1 MYTIYADDALLYSPG
16 DEELSVLSP
25 VLETQ
30 CNAAGTLTFVLLPE
44 HPMYSALHK
53 MRTRIDV
60 RQDDEIIWR
69 GRVLETETDFYR
81 QKTVTCEGELTYLV
95 DSVLHPYK
103 LADYDGT
110 AAGLFRL
117 YLTRHNEAVSEA
129 QQFQIG
135 NVDIETLSS
144 VENTGYANTWDE
156 ISDNLLDIHGGFLRI
171 RHEDGARYLD
181 WTKESGDTCAQVIRF
196 GENLL
201 DLSEYVSASEV
212 VTCLIPYA
220 GQSDS
225 KITIASVNDGKDYI
239 EDAAGIAL
247 YGRIWGVTEFDT
259 KDASTLLEM
268 AKKNLQKRLEET
280 ITITISAVDLHLL
293 DVNAESFHVG
303 NKVRVVSLPHGIDAE
318 YTCTAISLD
327 LVNPDQSEYTFGTP
341 ETGMAS
347 TTAATSKAVEVVDT
361 SVEYLRQIVS
371 DQNTHLLLTD
381 GLITAYTQK
390 KNENTDTL
398 NTVQTTLDGMNGTL
412 SAYVET
418 VDKHTQ
424 DITTVRADL
433 DGMNGTLT
441 AYAERLGDAESEI
454 TRVQVTLDGIN
465 GELTSKVSKGDLIS
479 TINQTAGEVK
489 ISASCINLEGYVTT
503 SEFET
508 VSGWADNF
516 EGDTINCVTLS
527 AFKVNSDD
535 GEFGAL
541 SIGDAHIS
549 DLTLTGT
556 ATIGSLT
563 VGGTSVAPRTLK
575 IGESSCTFF
584 APEDATFELSDMPGY
599 DDALAA
605 AKSEGASSVHVQALE
620 IAGQNYH
627 SSSKYIEVNLDTTLS
642 NGSTEEGL
650 LSVNASSAY
659 NAGVSDVAISEI
671 TCVDISV
678 GADTGRVRVVVKLS
692 NGKTRQQV
700 FTLS

>member
-25 VLETQ
+25 VLETS

-144 VENTGYANTWDE
+144 VENTGYGNTWDE
-156 ISDNLLDIHGGFLRI
+156 ISGNLLDIHGGFLRV
-171 RHEDGARYLD
+171 RHEGDVRYLD
-181 WTKESGDTCAQVIRF
+181 WAKESGTSCGQVIRF

-212 VTCLIPYA
+212 VTCLIPCA
-220 GQSDS
+220 GQSGS
-225 KITIASVNDGKDYI
+225 QITISSVNGGKDYI

-247 YGRIWGVTEFDT
+247 YGRIWGVTEFDA

-268 AKKNLQKRLEET
+268 AKENLQKRLKET

-293 DVNAESFHVG
+293 EVNAESFRVG
-303 NKVRVVSLPHGIDAE
+303 DKVRVVSPPHGIDAE

-371 DQNTHLLLTD
+371 DQNTHLLLFD
-381 GLITAYTQK
+381 GVIDAYTTK
-390 KNENTDTL
+390 VDDNTKAI
-398 NTVQTTLDGMNGTL
+398 NTVQLTLN
-412 SAYVET
+412 S
-418 VDKHTQ
+418 
-424 DITTVRADL
+424 
-433 DGMNGTLT
+433 
-441 AYAERLGDAESEI
+441 
-454 TRVQVTLDGIN
+454 VT
-465 GELTSKVSKGDLIS
+465 GELTSKVSKDDLVS
-479 TINQTAGEVK
+479 TINQTAGAVK
-489 ISASCINLEGYVTT
+489 ISANCIDLDGYVTAKEL
-503 SEFET
+503 SAMKADVSWLKGLT
-508 VSGWADNF
+508 VDVGILRT
-516 EGDTINCVTLS
+516 GTLS
-527 AFKVNSDD
+527 AGIAS
-535 GEFGAL
+535 L
-541 SIGDAHIS
+541 DAV
-549 DLTLTGT
+549 T
-556 ATIGSLT
+556 ANVLIL
-563 VGGTSVAPRTLK
+563 GGTSAAPHTLK

-659 NAGVSDVAISEI
+659 NAGASDVAISEI
-671 TCVDISV
+671 TCVDISA

>member
-69 GRVLETETDFYR
+69 GRVLETETDFYH

-95 DSVLHPYK
+95 DSALHPYK

-144 VENTGYANTWDE
+144 VENTGYGNTWDE
-156 ISDNLLDIHGGFLRI
+156 ISDNLIDIHGGFLRI

-181 WTKESGDTCAQVIRF
+181 WTKESGTSCGQVIRF

-225 KITIASVNDGKDYI
+225 KITIASVNGGKDYI

-259 KDASTLLEM
+259 KDATKLLEM
-268 AKKNLQKRLEET
+268 AKENLQKRLKET

-303 NKVRVVSLPHGIDAE
+303 DKVRVVSLPHGIDAE

-347 TTAATSKAVEVVDT
+347 TTAATSKAMEIVDT

-371 DQNTHLLLTD
+371 DQNTHLLLFD
-381 GLITAYTQK
+381 GIIDAYTTKTDQ
-390 KNENTDTL
+390 NTDDII
-398 NTVQTTLDGMNGTL
+398 TVQATL
-412 SAYVET
+412 SSVT
-418 VDKHTQ
+418 
-424 DITTVRADL
+424 
-433 DGMNGTLT
+433 GTLT
-441 AYAERLGDAESEI
+441 AYAERIGDTENEI
-454 TRVQVTLDGIN
+454 TRVQATLDAIDGTL
-465 GELTSKVSKGDLIS
+465 ETKVSKGDLIS
-479 TINQTAGEVK
+479 TINQSAGKVK
-489 ISASCINLEGYVTT
+489 ISANCIDLEGYVTAT
-503 SEFET
+503 E
-508 VSGWADNF
+508 
-516 EGDTINCVTLS
+516 LS
-527 AFKVNSDD
+527 AMKADVSWLNGVSLSVAELTARSGAHLGVADATSL
-535 GEFGAL
+535 GVSGAL
-541 SIGDAHIS
+541 SAN
-549 DLTLTGT
+549 
-556 ATIGSLT
+556 TILRT
-563 VGGTSVAPRTLK
+563 PSVLR
-575 IGESSCTFF
+575 F
-584 APEDATFELSDMPGY
+584 
-599 DDALAA
+599 
-605 AKSEGASSVHVQALE
+605 
-620 IAGQNYH
+620 
-627 SSSKYIEVNLDTTLS
+627 
-642 NGSTEEGL
+642 
-650 LSVNASSAY
+650 
-659 NAGVSDVAISEI
+659 
-671 TCVDISV
+671 
-678 GADTGRVRVVVKLS
+678 R
-692 NGKTRQQV
+692 
-700 FTLS
+700 

>member
-25 VLETQ
+25 MLETQ

-144 VENTGYANTWDE
+144 VENTGYGNTWDE
-156 ISDNLLDIHGGFLRI
+156 ISGNLIDIHGGFLRI

-181 WTKESGDTCAQVIRF
+181 WTKESGTSCGQVIRF

-220 GQSDS
+220 GQGDS
-225 KITIASVNDGKDYI
+225 QITIASVNGGKDYI

-247 YGRIWGVTEFDT
+247 YGRIWGVTEFDA

-268 AKKNLQKRLEET
+268 AKENLQKRLKET

-293 DVNAESFHVG
+293 DVNAESFRVG
-303 NKVRVVSLPHGIDAE
+303 DKVRVVSPPHGIDAE

-371 DQNTHLLLTD
+371 DQNTHLLLFD
-381 GLITAYTQK
+381 GVIDAYTTK
-390 KNENTDTL
+390 VDDNTKAI
-398 NTVQTTLDGMNGTL
+398 NTVQLTLN
-412 SAYVET
+412 S
-418 VDKHTQ
+418 
-424 DITTVRADL
+424 
-433 DGMNGTLT
+433 
-441 AYAERLGDAESEI
+441 
-454 TRVQVTLDGIN
+454 VT
-465 GELTSKVSKGDLIS
+465 GELTSKVSKDDLVS
-479 TINQTAGEVK
+479 TINQTAGAVK
-489 ISASCINLEGYVTT
+489 ISANCIDLDGYVTAKEL
-503 SEFET
+503 SAMKADVSWLKGLT
-508 VSGWADNF
+508 VDVGILRT
-516 EGDTINCVTLS
+516 GTLS
-527 AFKVNSDD
+527 AGIAS
-535 GEFGAL
+535 L
-541 SIGDAHIS
+541 DAV
-549 DLTLTGT
+549 T
-556 ATIGSLT
+556 ANVLIL
-563 VGGTSVAPRTLK
+563 GGTSAAPHTLK

-659 NAGVSDVAISEI
+659 NAGASDVAISEI
-671 TCVDISV
+671 TCVDISAE
-678 GADTGRVRVVVKLS
+678 ADTGRVRVVVKLS

>member
-1 MYTIYADDALLYSPG
+1 MYTIYADDTLLYSPG

-44 HPMYSALHK
+44 HPLYSALHK
-53 MRTRIDV
+53 MRTRIIV
-60 RQDDEIIWR
+60 KQDDEIIWR
-69 GRVLETETDFYR
+69 GRVLENETDFYR

-144 VENTGYANTWDE
+144 VENTGYGNTWDE
-156 ISDNLLDIHGGFLRI
+156 ISDNLIDIHGGFLRV
-171 RHEDGARYLD
+171 RYDGETRYLD
-181 WTKESGDTCAQVIRF
+181 WTKESGTSCGQVIRF

-220 GQSDS
+220 GQSGS
-225 KITIASVNDGKDYI
+225 QITIKSVNDGKDYI

-268 AKKNLQKRLEET
+268 AKENLHKRLKET

-293 DVNAESFHVG
+293 DVNAESFRVG
-303 NKVRVVSLPHGIDAE
+303 DKVRVVSPPHGIDAE

-371 DQNTHLLLTD
+371 DQNTHLLITD

-390 KNENTDTL
+390 TNENTNTL

-412 SAYVET
+412 TSYVSLT
-418 VDKHTQ
+418 DQHTQ
-424 DITTVRADL
+424 EITTVKQT
-433 DGMNGTLT
+433 M
-441 AYAERLGDAESEI
+441 DAMSGVIE
-454 TRVQVTLDGIN
+454 T
-465 GELTSKVSKGDLIS
+465 KVSKGDVVS
-479 TINQTAGEVK
+479 TINQSAGAVK
-489 ISASCINLEGYVTT
+489 ISASCIDLDGYVTAT
-503 SEFET
+503 EFESFKT
-508 VSGWADNF
+508 AADQFTAMHADIVSLDTTNLFAD
-516 EGDTINCVTLS
+516 T
-527 AFKVNSDD
+527 A
-535 GEFGAL
+535 
-541 SIGDAHIS
+541 
-549 DLTLTGT
+549 DLTNASVPGT
-556 ATIGSLT
+556 LT
-563 VGGTSVAPRTLK
+563 VGTLTASSLTLGESTVGWKSRQIVTGVRGVAVLATTETLQYLNASGNPASKTVVTSVKLNSDGVVTGTL
-575 IGESSCTFF
+575 
-584 APEDATFELSDMPGY
+584 
-599 DDALAA
+599 
-605 AKSEGASSVHVQALE
+605 
-620 IAGQNYH
+620 NY
-627 SSSKYIEVNLDTTLS
+627 L
-642 NGSTEEGL
+642 G
-650 LSVNASSAY
+650 
-659 NAGVSDVAISEI
+659 
-671 TCVDISV
+671 
-678 GADTGRVRVVVKLS
+678 
-692 NGKTRQQV
+692 
-700 FTLS
+700 

>member
-16 DEELSVLSP
+16 DEELSALSP

-144 VENTGYANTWDE
+144 VENTGYGNTWDE
-156 ISDNLLDIHGGFLRI
+156 ISGNLIDIHGGFLRI

-181 WTKESGDTCAQVIRF
+181 WTKESGTLCGQVIRF

-220 GQSDS
+220 GQSGS
-225 KITIASVNDGKDYI
+225 QITISSVNGGKDYI

-247 YGRIWGVTEFDT
+247 YGRIWGVTEFDA

-268 AKKNLQKRLEET
+268 AKENLQKRLKET

-293 DVNAESFHVG
+293 DVNAESFRVG
-303 NKVRVVSLPHGIDAE
+303 DKVRVVSPHHGIDAE

-327 LVNPDQSEYTFGTP
+327 LVSPDQSEYTFGTP

-371 DQNTHLLLTD
+371 DQNTHLLITD

-390 KNENTDTL
+390 TNENTDTL

-412 SAYVET
+412 TSYVET
-418 VDKHTQ
+418 VDQHTQ
-424 DITTVRADL
+424 EITTVKQTM
-433 DGMNGTLT
+433 DGMSGTL
-441 AYAERLGDAESEI
+441 E
-454 TRVQVTLDGIN
+454 
-465 GELTSKVSKGDLIS
+465 SKVSKGDVVS
-479 TINQTAGEVK
+479 VINQMAGAVK
-489 ISASCINLEGYVTT
+489 ISAQCIDLDGYVTAQ
-503 SEFET
+503 EFESFKT
-508 VSGWADNF
+508 AADQFTAMHADIVSLDTTNLFADTADLTDASVP
-516 EGDTINCVTLS
+516 GTLS
-527 AFKVNSDD
+527 V
-535 GEFGAL
+535 G
-541 SIGDAHIS
+541 
-549 DLTLTGT
+549 TLV
-556 ATIGSLT
+556 L
-563 VGGTSVAPRTLK
+563 
-575 IGESSCTFF
+575 GESSVSWQKQTVV
-584 APEDATFELSDMPGY
+584 TGIS
-599 DDALAA
+599 DALRVSKTSQTITYATPEGGENTINVLTNVQVFA
-605 AKSEGASSVHVQALE
+605 GGHYSTKEISYLGAGASE
-620 IAGQNYH
+620 
-627 SSSKYIEVNLDTTLS
+627 
-642 NGSTEEGL
+642 
-650 LSVNASSAY
+650 
-659 NAGVSDVAISEI
+659 
-671 TCVDISV
+671 
-678 GADTGRVRVVVKLS
+678 
-692 NGKTRQQV
+692 
-700 FTLS
+700 

>member
-25 VLETQ
+25 MLETQ

-156 ISDNLLDIHGGFLRI
+156 ISDNLIDIHGGFLRI

-181 WTKESGDTCAQVIRF
+181 WTKESGTSCGQVIRF

-201 DLSEYVSASEV
+201 DLSEYVSASET

-220 GQSDS
+220 GQSGS
-225 KITIASVNDGKDYI
+225 QITISSVNGGKDYI

-259 KDASTLLEM
+259 KDAAKLLEM
-268 AKKNLQKRLEET
+268 AKENLQKRLKET

-293 DVNAESFHVG
+293 DVNAESFRVG
-303 NKVRVVSLPHGIDAE
+303 DKVRVVSPPHGIDAE

-371 DQNTHLLLTD
+371 DQNTHLLLFD
-381 GLITAYTQK
+381 GVIDAYTTK
-390 KNENTDTL
+390 VDDNTKAI
-398 NTVQTTLDGMNGTL
+398 NTVQLTLN
-412 SAYVET
+412 S
-418 VDKHTQ
+418 
-424 DITTVRADL
+424 
-433 DGMNGTLT
+433 
-441 AYAERLGDAESEI
+441 
-454 TRVQVTLDGIN
+454 VT
-465 GELTSKVSKGDLIS
+465 GELTSKVSKDDLVS
-479 TINQTAGEVK
+479 TINQTAGAVK
-489 ISASCINLEGYVTT
+489 ISANCIDLDGYVTAKEL
-503 SEFET
+503 SAMKADVSWLKGLT
-508 VSGWADNF
+508 VDVGILRT
-516 EGDTINCVTLS
+516 GTLS
-527 AFKVNSDD
+527 AGIAS
-535 GEFGAL
+535 L
-541 SIGDAHIS
+541 DAV
-549 DLTLTGT
+549 T
-556 ATIGSLT
+556 ANVLIL
-563 VGGTSVAPRTLK
+563 GGTSAAPHTLK

-659 NAGVSDVAISEI
+659 NAGASDVAISEI
-671 TCVDISV
+671 TCVDISA

>member
-25 VLETQ
+25 MLETQ

-53 MRTRIDV
+53 MRTRIVV

-117 YLTRHNEAVSEA
+117 YMTRHNEAVSEA

-135 NVDIETLSS
+135 SIDIETLSS
-144 VENTGYANTWDE
+144 VENTGYGNTWDE
-156 ISDNLLDIHGGFLRI
+156 ISGNLIDVHGGFLRI
-171 RHEDGARYLD
+171 RYDGDVRYLD
-181 WTKESGDTCAQVIRF
+181 WTKESGTSCGQVIRF

-220 GQSDS
+220 GQSGS
-225 KITIASVNDGKDYI
+225 QITISSVNGGKDYI

-268 AKKNLQKRLEET
+268 AKENLQKRLKET

-293 DVNAESFHVG
+293 DVNAESFRVG
-303 NKVRVVSLPHGIDAE
+303 DKVRVVSPPHGIDAE

-327 LVNPDQSEYTFGTP
+327 LVSPDQSEYTFGTP

-371 DQNTHLLLTD
+371 DQNTHLLITD

-390 KNENTDTL
+390 TNENTDTL

-424 DITTVRADL
+424 DITTIRADL

-563 VGGTSVAPRTLK
+563 VAKAAASWQKQTVVTGIS
-575 IGESSCTFF
+575 
-584 APEDATFELSDMPGY
+584 
-599 DDALAA
+599 DALRVSKMSQTITYATPEGGENTINVLTNVQVFA
-605 AKSEGASSVHVQALE
+605 GGHYSTKEISYLGAGASE
-620 IAGQNYH
+620 
-627 SSSKYIEVNLDTTLS
+627 
-642 NGSTEEGL
+642 
-650 LSVNASSAY
+650 
-659 NAGVSDVAISEI
+659 
-671 TCVDISV
+671 
-678 GADTGRVRVVVKLS
+678 
-692 NGKTRQQV
+692 
-700 FTLS
+700 

>member
-144 VENTGYANTWDE
+144 VENTGYGNTWDE
-156 ISDNLLDIHGGFLRI
+156 ISDNLIDIHGGFLRI

-181 WTKESGDTCAQVIRF
+181 WTKESGTSCGQVIRF

-212 VTCLIPYA
+212 VTCLIPCA
-220 GQSDS
+220 GQSGS
-225 KITIASVNDGKDYI
+225 QITISSVNGGKDYI

-247 YGRIWGVTEFDT
+247 YGRIWGVTEFDA

-268 AKKNLQKRLEET
+268 AKENLQKRLKET

-293 DVNAESFHVG
+293 DVNAESFRVG
-303 NKVRVVSLPHGIDAE
+303 DKVRVVSPPHGIDAE
-318 YTCTAISLD
+318 YTCTAILLD

-347 TTAATSKAVEVVDT
+347 TTAATSKAVEVVDS

-371 DQNTHLLLTD
+371 DQNTHLLLFD
-381 GLITAYTQK
+381 GVIDAYTTK
-390 KNENTDTL
+390 VDDNTKAI
-398 NTVQTTLDGMNGTL
+398 NTVQLTLN
-412 SAYVET
+412 S
-418 VDKHTQ
+418 
-424 DITTVRADL
+424 
-433 DGMNGTLT
+433 
-441 AYAERLGDAESEI
+441 
-454 TRVQVTLDGIN
+454 VT
-465 GELTSKVSKGDLIS
+465 GELTSKVSKGDLVS
-479 TINQTAGEVK
+479 TINQTAGAVK
-489 ISASCINLEGYVTT
+489 ISANCIDLEGYVTAK
-503 SEFET
+503 EFET
-508 VSGWADNF
+508 VSGWVDTFNGDFISAARCELDHLDAGQANLSETSITGPLTIGGTGVGWQKQTVVTGISDAPRVSKTSQTITYVTP
-516 EGDTINCVTLS
+516 EGGENTINVLTNVRVFAGRHYSTKEINYL
-527 AFKVNSDD
+527 
-535 GEFGAL
+535 GA
-541 SIGDAHIS
+541 
-549 DLTLTGT
+549 
-556 ATIGSLT
+556 
-563 VGGTSVAPRTLK
+563 
-575 IGESSCTFF
+575 
-584 APEDATFELSDMPGY
+584 
-599 DDALAA
+599 
-605 AKSEGASSVHVQALE
+605 GASE
-620 IAGQNYH
+620 
-627 SSSKYIEVNLDTTLS
+627 
-642 NGSTEEGL
+642 
-650 LSVNASSAY
+650 
-659 NAGVSDVAISEI
+659 
-671 TCVDISV
+671 
-678 GADTGRVRVVVKLS
+678 
-692 NGKTRQQV
+692 
-700 FTLS
+700 

>member
-1 MYTIYADDALLYSPG
+1 MYTIYADDTLLYLPG

-25 VLETQ
+25 MLETQ
-30 CNAAGTLTFVLLPE
+30 CNAAGTLTFVMLPE
-44 HPMYSALHK
+44 HPLYSALHK

-69 GRVLETETDFYR
+69 GRVLETESDFYR

-144 VENTGYANTWDE
+144 VENTGYGNTWDE
-156 ISDNLLDIHGGFLRI
+156 ISDNLIDIHGGFLRV
-171 RHEDGARYLD
+171 RYDGETRYLD
-181 WTKESGDTCAQVIRF
+181 WTKESGTSCGQVIRF

-220 GQSDS
+220 GQSGS
-225 KITIASVNDGKDYI
+225 QITIKSVNDGKDYI

-247 YGRIWGVTEFDT
+247 YGRIWGVTEFDA

-268 AKKNLQKRLEET
+268 AKENLQKRLKET

-293 DVNAESFHVG
+293 DVNAESFRVG
-303 NKVRVVSLPHGIDAE
+303 DKVRVVSPPHGIDAE

-327 LVNPDQSEYTFGTP
+327 LVSPDQSEYTFGTP

-371 DQNTHLLLTD
+371 DQNTYLLLFD
-381 GLITAYTQK
+381 GVIDAYTTK
-390 KNENTDTL
+390 VDDNTEAI
-398 NTVQTTLDGMNGTL
+398 NTVQLTLN
-412 SAYVET
+412 S
-418 VDKHTQ
+418 
-424 DITTVRADL
+424 
-433 DGMNGTLT
+433 
-441 AYAERLGDAESEI
+441 
-454 TRVQVTLDGIN
+454 VT
-465 GELTSKVSKGDLIS
+465 GELTSKVSKDDLVS
-479 TINQTAGEVK
+479 TINQTAGAVK
-489 ISASCINLEGYVTT
+489 ISAQCIDLEGYVTATELSTMKADVSWLNGVSLSVAELTARSGAHLGVADAT
-503 SEFET
+503 SLG
-508 VSGWADNF
+508 VS
-516 EGDTINCVTLS
+516 
-527 AFKVNSDD
+527 
-535 GEFGAL
+535 GAL
-541 SIGDAHIS
+541 SANTISANAIGA
-549 DLTLTGT
+549 TL
-556 ATIGSLT
+556 SLT

-659 NAGVSDVAISEI
+659 NAGVSNVAISEI

-678 GADTGRVRVVVKLS
+678 GAGTGRVRVVVKLS

>member
-144 VENTGYANTWDE
+144 VENTGYGNTWDE
-156 ISDNLLDIHGGFLRI
+156 ISDNLIDIHGGFLRI

-181 WTKESGDTCAQVIRF
+181 WTKESGTSCGQVIRF

-212 VTCLIPYA
+212 VTCLIPCA
-220 GQSDS
+220 GQSGS
-225 KITIASVNDGKDYI
+225 QITISSVNGGKDYI

-247 YGRIWGVTEFDT
+247 YGRIWGVTEFDA

-268 AKKNLQKRLEET
+268 AKENLKKRLKET

-293 DVNAESFHVG
+293 DVNAESFRVG
-303 NKVRVVSLPHGIDAE
+303 DKVRVVSPPHGIDAE
-318 YTCTAISLD
+318 YTCTAILLD

-347 TTAATSKAVEVVDT
+347 TTAATSKAVEVVDS

-371 DQNTHLLLTD
+371 DQNTHLLLFD
-381 GLITAYTQK
+381 GVIDAYTTK
-390 KNENTDTL
+390 VDDNTKAI
-398 NTVQTTLDGMNGTL
+398 NTVQLTLN
-412 SAYVET
+412 S
-418 VDKHTQ
+418 
-424 DITTVRADL
+424 
-433 DGMNGTLT
+433 
-441 AYAERLGDAESEI
+441 
-454 TRVQVTLDGIN
+454 VT
-465 GELTSKVSKGDLIS
+465 GELTSKVSKGDLVS
-479 TINQTAGEVK
+479 TINQTAGAVK
-489 ISASCINLEGYVTT
+489 ISANCIDLEGYVTAK
-503 SEFET
+503 EFET
-508 VSGWADNF
+508 VSGWVDTFNGDFISAARCELDHLDAGQANLSETSITGPLTIGGTGVGWQKQTVVTGISDALRVSKTSQTITYATP
-516 EGDTINCVTLS
+516 EGGENTINVLTNVQVFAGGHYSTKEINYL
-527 AFKVNSDD
+527 
-535 GEFGAL
+535 GA
-541 SIGDAHIS
+541 
-549 DLTLTGT
+549 
-556 ATIGSLT
+556 
-563 VGGTSVAPRTLK
+563 
-575 IGESSCTFF
+575 
-584 APEDATFELSDMPGY
+584 
-599 DDALAA
+599 
-605 AKSEGASSVHVQALE
+605 GASE
-620 IAGQNYH
+620 
-627 SSSKYIEVNLDTTLS
+627 
-642 NGSTEEGL
+642 
-650 LSVNASSAY
+650 
-659 NAGVSDVAISEI
+659 
-671 TCVDISV
+671 
-678 GADTGRVRVVVKLS
+678 
-692 NGKTRQQV
+692 
-700 FTLS
+700 

>member
-25 VLETQ
+25 MLETQ

-144 VENTGYANTWDE
+144 VENTGYGNTWDE
-156 ISDNLLDIHGGFLRI
+156 ISGNLLDIHGGFLRV
-171 RHEDGARYLD
+171 RHEGDVRYLD
-181 WTKESGDTCAQVIRF
+181 WTKESGTSCGQVIRF

-212 VTCLIPYA
+212 VTCLIPCA
-220 GQSDS
+220 GQSGS
-225 KITIASVNDGKDYI
+225 QITISSVNGGKDYI

-259 KDASTLLEM
+259 KDAAKLLEM
-268 AKKNLQKRLEET
+268 AKENLQKRLKET

-293 DVNAESFHVG
+293 DVNAESFRAG
-303 NKVRVVSLPHGIDAE
+303 DKVRVVSPPHGIDAE

-341 ETGMAS
+341 ERGMAS

-371 DQNTHLLLTD
+371 DQNTHLLLFD
-381 GLITAYTQK
+381 GVIDAYTTK
-390 KNENTDTL
+390 VDDNTKAI
-398 NTVQTTLDGMNGTL
+398 NTVQTTLDAVNGTL
-412 SAYVET
+412 SSYVET
-418 VDKHTQ
+418 VDQHTQ

-433 DGMNGTLT
+433 DGMSGTLT

-516 EGDTINCVTLS
+516 EGGTINCVTLS

-563 VGGTSVAPRTLK
+563 VAKAAASWQKQTVVTGISDALRVSKTSQTITYATPEGGENTINVLTNVQVFAGGHYSTKEISYLGAGTS
-575 IGESSCTFF
+575 E
-584 APEDATFELSDMPGY
+584 
-599 DDALAA
+599 
-605 AKSEGASSVHVQALE
+605 
-620 IAGQNYH
+620 
-627 SSSKYIEVNLDTTLS
+627 
-642 NGSTEEGL
+642 
-650 LSVNASSAY
+650 
-659 NAGVSDVAISEI
+659 
-671 TCVDISV
+671 
-678 GADTGRVRVVVKLS
+678 
-692 NGKTRQQV
+692 
-700 FTLS
+700 

>member
-1 MYTIYADDALLYSPG
+1 M
-16 DEELSVLSP
+16 
-25 VLETQ
+25 
-30 CNAAGTLTFVLLPE
+30 
-44 HPMYSALHK
+44 
-53 MRTRIDV
+53 
-60 RQDDEIIWR
+60 
-69 GRVLETETDFYR
+69 
-81 QKTVTCEGELTYLV
+81 
-95 DSVLHPYK
+95 
-103 LADYDGT
+103 ADYDGT

-144 VENTGYANTWDE
+144 VENTGYGNTWDE
-156 ISDNLLDIHGGFLRI
+156 ISDNLIDIHGGFLRI

-181 WTKESGDTCAQVIRF
+181 WTKESGTSCGQVIRF

-225 KITIASVNDGKDYI
+225 KITIASVNGGKDYI

-259 KDASTLLEM
+259 KDATKLLEM
-268 AKKNLQKRLEET
+268 AKENLQKRLKET

-303 NKVRVVSLPHGIDAE
+303 DKVRVVSLPHGIDAE

-347 TTAATSKAVEVVDT
+347 TTAATSKAMEIVDT

-371 DQNTHLLLTD
+371 DQNTHLLLFD
-381 GLITAYTQK
+381 GIIDAYTTKTDQ
-390 KNENTDTL
+390 NTDDII
-398 NTVQTTLDGMNGTL
+398 TVQATL
-412 SAYVET
+412 SSVT
-418 VDKHTQ
+418 
-424 DITTVRADL
+424 
-433 DGMNGTLT
+433 GTLT
-441 AYAERLGDAESEI
+441 AYAERIGDTENEI
-454 TRVQVTLDGIN
+454 TRVQATLDAIDGTL
-465 GELTSKVSKGDLIS
+465 ETKVSKGDLIS
-479 TINQTAGEVK
+479 TINQSAGKVK
-489 ISASCINLEGYVTT
+489 ISANCIDLEGYVTAT
-503 SEFET
+503 E
-508 VSGWADNF
+508 
-516 EGDTINCVTLS
+516 LS
-527 AFKVNSDD
+527 AMKADVSWLNGVSLSVAELTARSGAHLGVADATSL
-535 GEFGAL
+535 GVSGAL
-541 SIGDAHIS
+541 SANTISANAIGA
-549 DLTLTGT
+549 TL
-556 ATIGSLT
+556 SLT

-620 IAGQNYH
+620 ISGQNYH

-659 NAGVSDVAISEI
+659 NAGAGDVAISEI
-671 TCVDISV
+671 TCVDISA

>member
-144 VENTGYANTWDE
+144 VENTGYGNTWDE
-156 ISDNLLDIHGGFLRI
+156 ISDNLIDIHGGFLRI

-181 WTKESGDTCAQVIRF
+181 WTKESGTSCGQVIRF

-371 DQNTHLLLTD
+371 DQNTHLLLFD
-381 GLITAYTQK
+381 GVIDAYTTK
-390 KNENTDTL
+390 VDDNTKAI
-398 NTVQTTLDGMNGTL
+398 NTVQLTLN
-412 SAYVET
+412 S
-418 VDKHTQ
+418 
-424 DITTVRADL
+424 
-433 DGMNGTLT
+433 
-441 AYAERLGDAESEI
+441 
-454 TRVQVTLDGIN
+454 VT
-465 GELTSKVSKGDLIS
+465 GELTSKVSKGDLVS
-479 TINQTAGEVK
+479 TINQTAGAVK
-489 ISASCINLEGYVTT
+489 ISANCIDLEGYVTAK
-503 SEFET
+503 EFET
-508 VSGWADNF
+508 VSGWVDTFNGDFISAARCELDHLDAGQANLSETSITGPLTIGGTGVGWQKQTVVTGISDALRVSKTSQTITYATP
-516 EGDTINCVTLS
+516 EGGENTINVLTNVQVFAGGHYSTKEINYL
-527 AFKVNSDD
+527 
-535 GEFGAL
+535 GA
-541 SIGDAHIS
+541 
-549 DLTLTGT
+549 
-556 ATIGSLT
+556 
-563 VGGTSVAPRTLK
+563 
-575 IGESSCTFF
+575 
-584 APEDATFELSDMPGY
+584 
-599 DDALAA
+599 
-605 AKSEGASSVHVQALE
+605 GASE
-620 IAGQNYH
+620 
-627 SSSKYIEVNLDTTLS
+627 
-642 NGSTEEGL
+642 
-650 LSVNASSAY
+650 
-659 NAGVSDVAISEI
+659 
-671 TCVDISV
+671 
-678 GADTGRVRVVVKLS
+678 
-692 NGKTRQQV
+692 
-700 FTLS
+700 

>member
-135 NVDIETLSS
+135 DVDIETLSS
-144 VENTGYANTWDE
+144 VENTGYGNTWDE
-156 ISDNLLDIHGGFLRI
+156 ISDNLIDIHGGFLRI
-171 RHEDGARYLD
+171 RYDGDVRYLD
-181 WTKESGDTCAQVIRF
+181 WAKESGTSCGQVIRF

-225 KITIASVNDGKDYI
+225 KITIASVNGGKDYI

-259 KDASTLLEM
+259 KDAAKLLEM
-268 AKKNLQKRLEET
+268 AKANLQKRLKET

-303 NKVRVVSLPHGIDAE
+303 DKVRVVSPPHGIDAE

-347 TTAATSKAVEVVDT
+347 TTAATSKAVEVVDS

-381 GLITAYTQK
+381 GLITAYTTK
-390 KNENTDTL
+390 TNENTKAI
-398 NTVQTTLDGMNGTL
+398 NTVQETLDAVNGTL

-433 DGMNGTLT
+433 DGLNGTLT
-441 AYAERLGDAESEI
+441 AYAERLGDAENEI

-541 SIGDAHIS
+541 SIGNAHIS

-563 VGGTSVAPRTLK
+563 VGKAAASWQKQTVVTGIS
-575 IGESSCTFF
+575 
-584 APEDATFELSDMPGY
+584 
-599 DDALAA
+599 DALRVSKTSQTITYATPEGGENTINVLTNVQVFA
-605 AKSEGASSVHVQALE
+605 GGHYSTKEISYLGAGASE
-620 IAGQNYH
+620 
-627 SSSKYIEVNLDTTLS
+627 
-642 NGSTEEGL
+642 
-650 LSVNASSAY
+650 
-659 NAGVSDVAISEI
+659 
-671 TCVDISV
+671 
-678 GADTGRVRVVVKLS
+678 
-692 NGKTRQQV
+692 
-700 FTLS
+700 

>member
-16 DEELSVLSP
+16 DEKLSVLSP

-44 HPMYSALHK
+44 HPLYSALHK
-53 MRTRIDV
+53 MRTRIIV
-60 RQDDEIIWR
+60 KQDDEIIWR

-144 VENTGYANTWDE
+144 VENTGYGNTWDE
-156 ISDNLLDIHGGFLRI
+156 ISDNLIDIHGGFLRI
-171 RHEDGARYLD
+171 RHEGGVRYLD
-181 WTKESGDTCAQVIRF
+181 WTKESGTSCGQVIRF

-201 DLSEYVSASEV
+201 DLSEYVSASEI

-225 KITIASVNDGKDYI
+225 KITISSVNGGKDYI

-259 KDASTLLEM
+259 KDAAKLLEM
-268 AKKNLQKRLEET
+268 AKANLQKRLKET

-293 DVNAESFHVG
+293 DVDAEAFHVG
-303 NKVRVVSLPHGIDAE
+303 DKVRVVSPPHAIDAE

-347 TTAATSKAVEVVDT
+347 TTAATSKAVEVVDS

-381 GLITAYTQK
+381 GLITAYTTK
-390 KNENTDTL
+390 TNENTKAI
-398 NTVQTTLDGMNGTL
+398 NTVQTTLDAVNGTL
-412 SAYVET
+412 TSYVET
-418 VDKHTQ
+418 VDQHTQ
-424 DITTVRADL
+424 EITTVRADL
-433 DGMNGTLT
+433 DGLNGTLT

-541 SIGDAHIS
+541 SIGNAHIS

-563 VGGTSVAPRTLK
+563 VGKAAASWQKQTVVTGISDALRVSKTSQTITYATPEGGENTINVLTNVQVFAGGHYSTKEISYLGAGTS
-575 IGESSCTFF
+575 E
-584 APEDATFELSDMPGY
+584 
-599 DDALAA
+599 
-605 AKSEGASSVHVQALE
+605 
-620 IAGQNYH
+620 
-627 SSSKYIEVNLDTTLS
+627 
-642 NGSTEEGL
+642 
-650 LSVNASSAY
+650 
-659 NAGVSDVAISEI
+659 
-671 TCVDISV
+671 
-678 GADTGRVRVVVKLS
+678 
-692 NGKTRQQV
+692 
-700 FTLS
+700 

>member
-25 VLETQ
+25 VLETS
-30 CNAAGTLTFVLLPE
+30 CNAAGTLTFVLLPA
-44 HPMYSALHK
+44 HPLYDKLQK
-53 MRTRIDV
+53 LKTRIRV
-60 RQDDEIIWR
+60 MQDDEIIWR
-69 GRVLETETDFYR
+69 GRVLETESDFYR

-144 VENTGYANTWDE
+144 VENTGYGNTWDE
-156 ISDNLLDIHGGFLRI
+156 ISDNLIDIHGGFLRI

-181 WTKESGDTCAQVIRF
+181 WTKASGTSCGQVIRF

-225 KITIASVNDGKDYI
+225 QITISSVNGGKDYI

-259 KDASTLLEM
+259 KDAAKLLEM
-268 AKKNLQKRLEET
+268 AKENLQKRLKET

-303 NKVRVVSLPHGIDAE
+303 DKVRVISPPHGIDAE

-371 DQNTHLLLTD
+371 DQNTHLLLFD
-381 GLITAYTQK
+381 GVIDAYTTK
-390 KNENTDTL
+390 VDDNTKAI
-398 NTVQTTLDGMNGTL
+398 NTVQLTLN
-412 SAYVET
+412 S
-418 VDKHTQ
+418 
-424 DITTVRADL
+424 
-433 DGMNGTLT
+433 
-441 AYAERLGDAESEI
+441 
-454 TRVQVTLDGIN
+454 VT
-465 GELTSKVSKGDLIS
+465 GELTSKVSKDDLVS
-479 TINQTAGEVK
+479 TINQTAGAVK
-489 ISASCINLEGYVTT
+489 ISANCIDLEGYVTAT
-503 SEFET
+503 E
-508 VSGWADNF
+508 
-516 EGDTINCVTLS
+516 LS
-527 AFKVNSDD
+527 AMKADVSWLNGVSLSVAELTARSGAHLGVADATSL
-535 GEFGAL
+535 GVSGAL
-541 SIGDAHIS
+541 SANTIS
-549 DLTLTGT
+549 ANAIAATL
-556 ATIGSLT
+556 SLT

-620 IAGQNYH
+620 ISGQNYH

-659 NAGVSDVAISEI
+659 NAGAGDVTISKI
-671 TCVDISV
+671 TCVDISA

>member
-25 VLETQ
+25 MLETQ

-144 VENTGYANTWDE
+144 VENTGYGNTWDE
-156 ISDNLLDIHGGFLRI
+156 ISGNLLDIHGGFLRI

-181 WTKESGDTCAQVIRF
+181 WTKESGTSCGQVIRF

-212 VTCLIPYA
+212 VTCLIPCA
-220 GQSDS
+220 GQSGS
-225 KITIASVNDGKDYI
+225 QITISSVNGGKDYI
-239 EDAAGIAL
+239 EDEAGVAL
-247 YGRIWGVTEFDT
+247 YGRIWGVTEFDA

-268 AKKNLQKRLEET
+268 AKENLQKRLKET

-293 DVNAESFHVG
+293 DVNAESFRVG
-303 NKVRVVSLPHGIDAE
+303 DKVRVVSPPHGIDAE

-327 LVNPDQSEYTFGTP
+327 LVSPDQSEYTFGTP

-347 TTAATSKAVEVVDT
+347 TTAATSKAVEVVDS

-371 DQNTHLLLTD
+371 DQNTHLLITD
-381 GLITAYTQK
+381 GLITAYTTK
-390 KNENTDTL
+390 TNENTNAI

-412 SAYVET
+412 TSYVET
-418 VDKHTQ
+418 VDQHTQ
-424 DITTVRADL
+424 EITTVKQTM
-433 DGMNGTLT
+433 DGVSGAL
-441 AYAERLGDAESEI
+441 E
-454 TRVQVTLDGIN
+454 
-465 GELTSKVSKGDLIS
+465 SKVSKGDVVS
-479 TINQTAGEVK
+479 VINQSAGAVK
-489 ISASCINLEGYVTT
+489 ISAQCIDLEGYVTAQ
-503 SEFET
+503 EFESFKT
-508 VSGWADNF
+508 AADQFTAMHADIVSLDTTNLFADTADLTYASVP
-516 EGDTINCVTLS
+516 GTLS
-527 AFKVNSDD
+527 V
-535 GEFGAL
+535 G
-541 SIGDAHIS
+541 
-549 DLTLTGT
+549 TLV
-556 ATIGSLT
+556 L
-563 VGGTSVAPRTLK
+563 
-575 IGESSCTFF
+575 GESSVSWQKQTVV
-584 APEDATFELSDMPGY
+584 TGIS
-599 DDALAA
+599 DALRVSKTSQTITYATP
-605 AKSEGASSVHVQALE
+605 EGGENTINVLTNV
-620 IAGQNYH
+620 
-627 SSSKYIEVNLDTTLS
+627 
-642 NGSTEEGL
+642 
-650 LSVNASSAY
+650 
-659 NAGVSDVAISEI
+659 
-671 TCVDISV
+671 
-678 GADTGRVRVVVKLS
+678 
-692 NGKTRQQV
+692 QV
-700 FTLS
+700 FAGGHYSTKEINYLGAGTSE

>member
-1 MYTIYADDALLYSPG
+1 MYTIYADDSLLYLPG
-16 DEELSVLSP
+16 DETLSVLSP

-30 CNAAGTLTFVLLPE
+30 CNAAGTLAFVLLPE

-144 VENTGYANTWDE
+144 VENTGYGNTWDE
-156 ISDNLLDIHGGFLRI
+156 ISGNLLDIHGGFLRV
-171 RHEDGARYLD
+171 RHEGGVRYLD
-181 WTKESGDTCAQVIRF
+181 WTKESGTSCGQVIRF

-220 GQSDS
+220 GQSGS
-225 KITIASVNDGKDYI
+225 QITISSVNGGKDYI

-259 KDASTLLEM
+259 KDAAKLLEM
-268 AKKNLQKRLEET
+268 ARENLQKRLKEK

-293 DVNAESFHVG
+293 DVNAESFRVG
-303 NKVRVVSLPHGIDAE
+303 DKVRVVSPPHGIDAE

-327 LVNPDQSEYTFGTP
+327 LVSPDQSEYTFGTP

-371 DQNTHLLLTD
+371 DQNTHLLITD
-381 GLITAYTQK
+381 GLITAYTTK
-390 KNENTDTL
+390 TNENTNAI

-412 SAYVET
+412 TSYVET
-418 VDKHTQ
+418 VDQHTQ
-424 DITTVRADL
+424 EITTVKQTM
-433 DGMNGTLT
+433 DGMSGTL
-441 AYAERLGDAESEI
+441 E
-454 TRVQVTLDGIN
+454 
-465 GELTSKVSKGDLIS
+465 SKVSKGDVVS
-479 TINQTAGEVK
+479 VINQTAGAVK
-489 ISASCINLEGYVTT
+489 ISAQCIDLEGYVTAQ
-503 SEFET
+503 EFESFRT
-508 VSGWADNF
+508 AADQFTAMHADIVSLDTTNLFADTADLTDASVP
-516 EGDTINCVTLS
+516 GTLS
-527 AFKVNSDD
+527 V
-535 GEFGAL
+535 G
-541 SIGDAHIS
+541 
-549 DLTLTGT
+549 TLV
-556 ATIGSLT
+556 L
-563 VGGTSVAPRTLK
+563 
-575 IGESSCTFF
+575 GESSVSWQKQTVV
-584 APEDATFELSDMPGY
+584 TGIS
-599 DDALAA
+599 DALRVSKTSQTITYATP
-605 AKSEGASSVHVQALE
+605 EGGENTINVLTNV
-620 IAGQNYH
+620 
-627 SSSKYIEVNLDTTLS
+627 
-642 NGSTEEGL
+642 
-650 LSVNASSAY
+650 
-659 NAGVSDVAISEI
+659 
-671 TCVDISV
+671 
-678 GADTGRVRVVVKLS
+678 
-692 NGKTRQQV
+692 QV
-700 FTLS
+700 FAGGHYSTKKINYLGAGTSE

>member
-53 MRTRIDV
+53 MRTRIIV
-60 RQDDEIIWR
+60 KQDDEIIWR

-135 NVDIETLSS
+135 DVDIETLSS
-144 VENTGYANTWDE
+144 VENTGYGNTWDE
-156 ISDNLLDIHGGFLRI
+156 ISDNLIDIHGGFLRI
-171 RHEDGARYLD
+171 RYEGGVRYLD
-181 WTKESGDTCAQVIRF
+181 WTKESGTSCGQVIRF

-225 KITIASVNDGKDYI
+225 QITISSVNGGKDYI

-268 AKKNLQKRLEET
+268 AKENLQKRLKET

-303 NKVRVVSLPHGIDAE
+303 DKVRVVSTPHGIDAE

-371 DQNTHLLLTD
+371 DQNTHLLLFD
-381 GLITAYTQK
+381 GIIDAYTTKTDQ
-390 KNENTDTL
+390 NTDDII
-398 NTVQTTLDGMNGTL
+398 TVQATL
-412 SAYVET
+412 SSVT
-418 VDKHTQ
+418 
-424 DITTVRADL
+424 
-433 DGMNGTLT
+433 GTLT
-441 AYAERLGDAESEI
+441 AYAERIGDTENEI
-454 TRVQVTLDGIN
+454 TRVQATLDAIDGTL
-465 GELTSKVSKGDLIS
+465 ETKVSKDDLVS
-479 TINQTAGEVK
+479 TINQTAGAVK
-489 ISASCINLEGYVTT
+489 ISAQCIDLEGYVTAT
-503 SEFET
+503 E
-508 VSGWADNF
+508 
-516 EGDTINCVTLS
+516 LS
-527 AFKVNSDD
+527 AMKADVTWLNGVSLSVAELTARSGAHLGVADATSL
-535 GEFGAL
+535 GVSGAL
-541 SIGDAHIS
+541 SANTISANAIGA
-549 DLTLTGT
+549 TL
-556 ATIGSLT
+556 SLT

-659 NAGVSDVAISEI
+659 NAGAGDVAISEI
-671 TCVDISV
+671 TCVDISA

>member
-53 MRTRIDV
+53 MRTRIDI

-103 LADYDGT
+103 LADYDST

-144 VENTGYANTWDE
+144 VENTGYGNTWDE
-156 ISDNLLDIHGGFLRI
+156 ISGNLLDIHGGFLRV
-171 RHEDGARYLD
+171 RHEGGVRYLD
-181 WTKESGDTCAQVIRF
+181 WTKESGTSCGQVIRF

-220 GQSDS
+220 GQGDS
-225 KITIASVNDGKDYI
+225 RITIESVNDGKDYI
-239 EDAAGIAL
+239 EDEAGIAL
-247 YGRIWGVTEFDT
+247 YGRIWGVTEFDA
-259 KDASTLLEM
+259 KDASKLLEM
-268 AKKNLQKRLEET
+268 AKGNLQKRLKET

-293 DVNAESFHVG
+293 DVNAESFRVG
-303 NKVRVVSLPHGIDAE
+303 DKVRVVSPPHGIDAE

-327 LVNPDQSEYTFGTP
+327 LVSPDQSEYTFGTP

-371 DQNTHLLLTD
+371 DQNTHLLLFD
-381 GLITAYTQK
+381 GVIDAYTTK
-390 KNENTDTL
+390 VDDNTKAI
-398 NTVQTTLDGMNGTL
+398 NTVQLTLN
-412 SAYVET
+412 S
-418 VDKHTQ
+418 
-424 DITTVRADL
+424 
-433 DGMNGTLT
+433 
-441 AYAERLGDAESEI
+441 
-454 TRVQVTLDGIN
+454 VT
-465 GELTSKVSKGDLIS
+465 GELTSKVSKDDLVS
-479 TINQTAGEVK
+479 TINQTAGAVK
-489 ISASCINLEGYVTT
+489 ISANCIDLEGYVTAT
-503 SEFET
+503 E
-508 VSGWADNF
+508 
-516 EGDTINCVTLS
+516 LS
-527 AFKVNSDD
+527 AMKADVSWLNGVSLSVAELTARSGAHLGTADAD
-535 GEFGAL
+535 SLGVSGAL
-541 SIGDAHIS
+541 SANTISANAIGT
-549 DLTLTGT
+549 TL
-556 ATIGSLT
+556 ALT
-563 VGGTSVAPRTLK
+563 VGGVSAAPRTLK

-659 NAGVSDVAISEI
+659 NAGASDVAISKI
-671 TCVDISV
+671 TCVDISA

>member
-60 RQDDEIIWR
+60 RQDNEIIWR

-103 LADYDGT
+103 LANYDGT

-117 YLTRHNEAVSEA
+117 YMTRHNEAVSEA

-135 NVDIETLSS
+135 SIDIETLSS
-144 VENTGYANTWDE
+144 VENTGYGNTWDE
-156 ISDNLLDIHGGFLRI
+156 ISGNLIDVHGGFLRI
-171 RHEDGARYLD
+171 RYDGDVRYLD
-181 WTKESGDTCAQVIRF
+181 WTKESGTSCGQVIRF

-220 GQSDS
+220 GQSGS
-225 KITIASVNDGKDYI
+225 QITISSVNGGKDYI

-268 AKKNLQKRLEET
+268 AKENLQKRLKET

-293 DVNAESFHVG
+293 DVNAE
-303 NKVRVVSLPHGIDAE
+303 

-327 LVNPDQSEYTFGTP
+327 LVSPDQSEYTFGTP

-371 DQNTHLLLTD
+371 DQNTHLLITD

-390 KNENTDTL
+390 TNENTDTL

-424 DITTVRADL
+424 DITTIRADL

-563 VGGTSVAPRTLK
+563 VAKAAASWQKQTVVTGIS
-575 IGESSCTFF
+575 
-584 APEDATFELSDMPGY
+584 
-599 DDALAA
+599 DALRVSKTSQTITYATPEGGENTINVLTNVQVFA
-605 AKSEGASSVHVQALE
+605 GGHYSTKEISYLGAGASE
-620 IAGQNYH
+620 
-627 SSSKYIEVNLDTTLS
+627 
-642 NGSTEEGL
+642 
-650 LSVNASSAY
+650 
-659 NAGVSDVAISEI
+659 
-671 TCVDISV
+671 
-678 GADTGRVRVVVKLS
+678 
-692 NGKTRQQV
+692 
-700 FTLS
+700 

>member
-25 VLETQ
+25 VLETS
-30 CNAAGTLTFVLLPE
+30 CNAAGTLTFVLLPA
-44 HPMYSALHK
+44 HPLYDKLQK
-53 MRTRIDV
+53 LKTRIRV
-60 RQDDEIIWR
+60 MQDDEIIWR
-69 GRVLETETDFYR
+69 GRVLETESDFYR

-144 VENTGYANTWDE
+144 VENTGYGNTWDE
-156 ISDNLLDIHGGFLRI
+156 ISDNLIDIHGGFLRI

-181 WTKESGDTCAQVIRF
+181 WTKASGTSCGQVIRF

-225 KITIASVNDGKDYI
+225 QITISSVNGGKDYI

-259 KDASTLLEM
+259 KDAAKLLEM
-268 AKKNLQKRLEET
+268 AKENLQKRLKET
-280 ITITISAVDLHLL
+280 ITITISAVNLHLL

-303 NKVRVVSLPHGIDAE
+303 DKVRVISPPHGIDAE

-371 DQNTHLLLTD
+371 DQNTHLLLFD
-381 GLITAYTQK
+381 GVIDAYTTK
-390 KNENTDTL
+390 VDDNTKAI
-398 NTVQTTLDGMNGTL
+398 NTVQLTLN
-412 SAYVET
+412 S
-418 VDKHTQ
+418 
-424 DITTVRADL
+424 
-433 DGMNGTLT
+433 
-441 AYAERLGDAESEI
+441 
-454 TRVQVTLDGIN
+454 VT
-465 GELTSKVSKGDLIS
+465 GELTSKVSKDDLVS
-479 TINQTAGEVK
+479 TINQTAGAVK
-489 ISASCINLEGYVTT
+489 ISANCIDLEGYVTAT
-503 SEFET
+503 E
-508 VSGWADNF
+508 
-516 EGDTINCVTLS
+516 LS
-527 AFKVNSDD
+527 AMKADVSWLNGVSLSVAELTARSGAHLGVADATSL
-535 GEFGAL
+535 GVSGAL
-541 SIGDAHIS
+541 SANTIS
-549 DLTLTGT
+549 ANAIAATL
-556 ATIGSLT
+556 SLT

-620 IAGQNYH
+620 ISGQNYH

-659 NAGVSDVAISEI
+659 NAGAGHVAISEI
-671 TCVDISV
+671 TCVDISA

>member
-60 RQDDEIIWR
+60 RQDNEIIWR

-103 LADYDGT
+103 LANYDGT

-117 YLTRHNEAVSEA
+117 YMTRHNEAVSEA

-135 NVDIETLSS
+135 SIDIETLSS
-144 VENTGYANTWDE
+144 VENTGYGNTWDE
-156 ISDNLLDIHGGFLRI
+156 ISGNLIDVHGGFLRI
-171 RHEDGARYLD
+171 RYDGDVRYLD
-181 WTKESGDTCAQVIRF
+181 WTKESGTSCGQVIRF

-220 GQSDS
+220 GQSGS
-225 KITIASVNDGKDYI
+225 QITISSVNGGKDYI

-268 AKKNLQKRLEET
+268 AKENLQKRLKET

-293 DVNAESFHVG
+293 DVNAESFRVG
-303 NKVRVVSLPHGIDAE
+303 DKVRVVSPPHGIDAE

-327 LVNPDQSEYTFGTP
+327 LVSPDQSEYTFGTP

-371 DQNTHLLLTD
+371 DQNTHLLITD

-390 KNENTDTL
+390 TNENTDTL

-424 DITTVRADL
+424 DITTIRADL

-489 ISASCINLEGYVTT
+489 ISASCINLEGYVPT

-563 VGGTSVAPRTLK
+563 VAKAAASWQKQTVVTGIS
-575 IGESSCTFF
+575 
-584 APEDATFELSDMPGY
+584 
-599 DDALAA
+599 DALRVSKTSQTITYATPEGGENTINVLTNVQVFA
-605 AKSEGASSVHVQALE
+605 GGHYSTKEISYLGAGASE
-620 IAGQNYH
+620 
-627 SSSKYIEVNLDTTLS
+627 
-642 NGSTEEGL
+642 
-650 LSVNASSAY
+650 
-659 NAGVSDVAISEI
+659 
-671 TCVDISV
+671 
-678 GADTGRVRVVVKLS
+678 
-692 NGKTRQQV
+692 
-700 FTLS
+700 

>member
-44 HPMYSALHK
+44 HPMYSTLHK
-53 MRTRIDV
+53 MRTRIDI

-144 VENTGYANTWDE
+144 VENTGYGNTWDE
-156 ISDNLLDIHGGFLRI
+156 ISGNLLDIHGGFLRV
-171 RHEDGARYLD
+171 RYDGETRYLD
-181 WTKESGDTCAQVIRF
+181 WTKESGTSCGQVIRF

-268 AKKNLQKRLEET
+268 AKENLQKRLKET

-293 DVNAESFHVG
+293 DVNAESFRVG
-303 NKVRVVSLPHGIDAE
+303 DKVRVVSPPHGIDAE

-347 TTAATSKAVEVVDT
+347 TTAATSKAVEVVDS

-371 DQNTHLLLTD
+371 DQNTHLLLFD
-381 GLITAYTQK
+381 GVIDAYTTK
-390 KNENTDTL
+390 VDDNTKAI
-398 NTVQTTLDGMNGTL
+398 NTVQTTLDAVNGTL
-412 SAYVET
+412 SSYVET
-418 VDKHTQ
+418 VDQHTQ

-433 DGMNGTLT
+433 DGMSGTLT

-516 EGDTINCVTLS
+516 EGDTIYCITLS

-671 TCVDISV
+671 TCVDISA

>member
-1 MYTIYADDALLYSPG
+1 MYTIYADDTLLYLPG

-44 HPMYSALHK
+44 HPLYSALHK
-53 MRTRIDV
+53 MRTRIIV
-60 RQDDEIIWR
+60 KQDDEIIWR

-117 YLTRHNEAVSEA
+117 YLMRHNEAVSEA

-135 NVDIETLSS
+135 DVDIETLSS
-144 VENTGYANTWDE
+144 VENTGYGNTWDE
-156 ISDNLLDIHGGFLRI
+156 ISDNLIDVHGGFLRI

-181 WTKESGDTCAQVIRF
+181 WTKESGTSCGQVIRF

-225 KITIASVNDGKDYI
+225 KITIASVNDGKDYL

-259 KDASTLLEM
+259 KDASKLLEM
-268 AKKNLQKRLEET
+268 AKENLQKRLKET

-293 DVNAESFHVG
+293 EVNAESFHVG
-303 NKVRVVSLPHGIDAE
+303 DKVRVVSTPHGIDTE

-371 DQNTHLLLTD
+371 DQNTHLLLFDGVIDVYTTKTD
-381 GLITAYTQK
+381 Q
-390 KNENTDTL
+390 NTDDII
-398 NTVQTTLDGMNGTL
+398 TVQATL
-412 SAYVET
+412 SSVT
-418 VDKHTQ
+418 
-424 DITTVRADL
+424 
-433 DGMNGTLT
+433 GTLT
-441 AYAERLGDAESEI
+441 AYTERIGDTENEI
-454 TRVQVTLDGIN
+454 TRVQATLDAIDGTL
-465 GELTSKVSKGDLIS
+465 ETKVSKDDLIS
-479 TINQTAGEVK
+479 TINQSAGKVK
-489 ISASCINLEGYVTT
+489 ISASCIDLEGYVTA

-563 VGGTSVAPRTLK
+563 VGKAAASWQKQTVVTGISDALRVSKTSQTITFATPEGGEETINVLTNVQVYAGGHYSTKEISYLGAGTS
-575 IGESSCTFF
+575 E
-584 APEDATFELSDMPGY
+584 
-599 DDALAA
+599 
-605 AKSEGASSVHVQALE
+605 
-620 IAGQNYH
+620 
-627 SSSKYIEVNLDTTLS
+627 
-642 NGSTEEGL
+642 
-650 LSVNASSAY
+650 
-659 NAGVSDVAISEI
+659 
-671 TCVDISV
+671 
-678 GADTGRVRVVVKLS
+678 
-692 NGKTRQQV
+692 
-700 FTLS
+700 

>member
-69 GRVLETETDFYR
+69 GRVLETETDFYH

-95 DSVLHPYK
+95 DSALHPYK

-144 VENTGYANTWDE
+144 VENTGYGNTWDE
-156 ISDNLLDIHGGFLRI
+156 ISDNLIDIHGGFLRI

-181 WTKESGDTCAQVIRF
+181 WTKESGTSCGQVIRF

-225 KITIASVNDGKDYI
+225 KITIASVNGGKDYI

-259 KDASTLLEM
+259 KDATKLLEM
-268 AKKNLQKRLEET
+268 AKENLQKRLKET

-303 NKVRVVSLPHGIDAE
+303 DKVRVVSLPHGIDAE

-347 TTAATSKAVEVVDT
+347 TTAATSKAMEIVDT

-371 DQNTHLLLTD
+371 DQNTHLLLFD
-381 GLITAYTQK
+381 GIIDAYTTKTDQ
-390 KNENTDTL
+390 NTDDII
-398 NTVQTTLDGMNGTL
+398 TVQATL
-412 SAYVET
+412 SSVT
-418 VDKHTQ
+418 
-424 DITTVRADL
+424 
-433 DGMNGTLT
+433 GTLT
-441 AYAERLGDAESEI
+441 AYAERIGDTENEI
-454 TRVQVTLDGIN
+454 TRVQATLDAIDGTL
-465 GELTSKVSKGDLIS
+465 ETKVSKGDLIS
-479 TINQTAGEVK
+479 TINQSAGKVK
-489 ISASCINLEGYVTT
+489 ISANCIDLEGYVTAT
-503 SEFET
+503 E
-508 VSGWADNF
+508 
-516 EGDTINCVTLS
+516 LS
-527 AFKVNSDD
+527 AMKADVSWLNGVSLSVAELTARSGAHLGVADATSL
-535 GEFGAL
+535 GVSGAL
-541 SIGDAHIS
+541 SANTISANAIGA
-549 DLTLTGT
+549 TL
-556 ATIGSLT
+556 SLT

-620 IAGQNYH
+620 ISGQNYH

-659 NAGVSDVAISEI
+659 NAGAGDVAISEI
-671 TCVDISV
+671 TCVDISA

>member
-144 VENTGYANTWDE
+144 VENTGYGNTWDE
-156 ISDNLLDIHGGFLRI
+156 ISGNLLDIHGGFLRV
-171 RHEDGARYLD
+171 RHEGDVRYLD
-181 WTKESGDTCAQVIRF
+181 WTKESGTSCGQVIRF

-212 VTCLIPYA
+212 VTCLIPCA
-220 GQSDS
+220 GQSGS
-225 KITIASVNDGKDYI
+225 QITISSVNGGKDYI

-247 YGRIWGVTEFDT
+247 YGRIWGVTEFDA

-268 AKKNLQKRLEET
+268 AKENLQKRLKET

-293 DVNAESFHVG
+293 DVNAESFRVG
-303 NKVRVVSLPHGIDAE
+303 DKVRVVSPPHGIDAE

-327 LVNPDQSEYTFGTP
+327 LVSPDQSEYTFGTP

-371 DQNTHLLLTD
+371 DQNTHLLLFD
-381 GLITAYTQK
+381 GVIDAYTTK
-390 KNENTDTL
+390 VDDNTKAI
-398 NTVQTTLDGMNGTL
+398 NTVQLTLN
-412 SAYVET
+412 S
-418 VDKHTQ
+418 
-424 DITTVRADL
+424 
-433 DGMNGTLT
+433 
-441 AYAERLGDAESEI
+441 
-454 TRVQVTLDGIN
+454 VT
-465 GELTSKVSKGDLIS
+465 GELTSKVSKDDLVS
-479 TINQTAGEVK
+479 TINQTAGAVK
-489 ISASCINLEGYVTT
+489 ISANCIDLDGYVTAT
-503 SEFET
+503 ELSAMKADVSWLKGLT
-508 VSGWADNF
+508 VDVGILNT
-516 EGDTINCVTLS
+516 GTLS
-527 AFKVNSDD
+527 AGIASVA
-535 GEFGAL
+535 AL
-541 SIGDAHIS
+541 TANVLILGKSTVGWQKQTVVTGIS
-549 DLTLTGT
+549 DALRVSKTSQTITYATPEGGENTINVLTNVQVF
-556 ATIGSLT
+556 A
-563 VGGTSVAPRTLK
+563 GGHYSTKEISYLGA
-575 IGESSCTFF
+575 
-584 APEDATFELSDMPGY
+584 
-599 DDALAA
+599 
-605 AKSEGASSVHVQALE
+605 GASE
-620 IAGQNYH
+620 
-627 SSSKYIEVNLDTTLS
+627 
-642 NGSTEEGL
+642 
-650 LSVNASSAY
+650 
-659 NAGVSDVAISEI
+659 
-671 TCVDISV
+671 
-678 GADTGRVRVVVKLS
+678 
-692 NGKTRQQV
+692 
-700 FTLS
+700 

>member
-1 MYTIYADDALLYSPG
+1 MYTIYADDTLLYLPG
-16 DEELSVLSP
+16 DEELCVLSP

-53 MRTRIDV
+53 MRTRIIV
-60 RQDDEIIWR
+60 KRDDEIIWR

-117 YLTRHNEAVSEA
+117 YLTKHNEAVSDA

-144 VENTGYANTWDE
+144 VENTGYGNTWDE
-156 ISDNLLDIHGGFLRI
+156 ISSNLLDIHGGFLRV
-171 RHEDGARYLD
+171 RYDGKTRYLD
-181 WTKESGDTCAQVIRF
+181 WTKESGTSCGQVIRF

-225 KITIASVNDGKDYI
+225 KITISSVNGGKDYI

-268 AKKNLQKRLEET
+268 AKENLQKRLKET

-303 NKVRVVSLPHGIDAE
+303 DKVRVISPPHGIDAE

-371 DQNTHLLLTD
+371 DQNTHLLLFD
-381 GLITAYTQK
+381 GVIDAYTTK
-390 KNENTDTL
+390 VDDNTKAI
-398 NTVQTTLDGMNGTL
+398 NTVQLTLN
-412 SAYVET
+412 S
-418 VDKHTQ
+418 
-424 DITTVRADL
+424 
-433 DGMNGTLT
+433 
-441 AYAERLGDAESEI
+441 
-454 TRVQVTLDGIN
+454 VT
-465 GELTSKVSKGDLIS
+465 GELTSKVSKDDLVS
-479 TINQTAGEVK
+479 TINQTAGAVK
-489 ISASCINLEGYVTT
+489 ISANCIDLEGYVTAKELSAMKADVT
-503 SEFET
+503 WLKGLT
-508 VSGWADNF
+508 VDVGILNT
-516 EGDTINCVTLS
+516 GTLS
-527 AFKVNSDD
+527 AGIASVD
-535 GEFGAL
+535 AL
-541 SIGDAHIS
+541 TANVLILGKSTVGWQKQTVVTGIS
-549 DLTLTGT
+549 DALRVSKTSQTITYATPEGGENTINVLTN
-556 ATIGSLT
+556 
-563 VGGTSVAPRTLK
+563 V
-575 IGESSCTFF
+575 
-584 APEDATFELSDMPGY
+584 
-599 DDALAA
+599 
-605 AKSEGASSVHVQALE
+605 
-620 IAGQNYH
+620 
-627 SSSKYIEVNLDTTLS
+627 
-642 NGSTEEGL
+642 
-650 LSVNASSAY
+650 
-659 NAGVSDVAISEI
+659 
-671 TCVDISV
+671 
-678 GADTGRVRVVVKLS
+678 
-692 NGKTRQQV
+692 QV
-700 FTLS
+700 FAGGHYSTKEISYLGAVASE

>member
-60 RQDDEIIWR
+60 RQDNEIIWR

-103 LADYDGT
+103 LANYDGT
-110 AAGLFRL
+110 AAGMFRL
-117 YLTRHNEAVSEA
+117 YMTRHNEAVSEA

-135 NVDIETLSS
+135 SIDIETLSS
-144 VENTGYANTWDE
+144 VENTGYGNTWDE
-156 ISDNLLDIHGGFLRI
+156 ISGNLIDVHGGFLRI
-171 RHEDGARYLD
+171 RYDGDVRYLD
-181 WTKESGDTCAQVIRF
+181 WTKESGTSCGQVIRF

-220 GQSDS
+220 GQSGS
-225 KITIASVNDGKDYI
+225 QITISSVNGGKDYI

-268 AKKNLQKRLEET
+268 AKENLQKRLKET

-293 DVNAESFHVG
+293 DVNAESFRVG
-303 NKVRVVSLPHGIDAE
+303 DKVRVVSPPHGIDAE

-327 LVNPDQSEYTFGTP
+327 LVSPDQSEYTFGTP

-371 DQNTHLLLTD
+371 DQNTHLLITD

-390 KNENTDTL
+390 TNENTDTL

-424 DITTVRADL
+424 DITTIRADL

-563 VGGTSVAPRTLK
+563 VAKAAASWQKQTVVTGIS
-575 IGESSCTFF
+575 
-584 APEDATFELSDMPGY
+584 
-599 DDALAA
+599 DALRVSKTSQTITYATPEGGENTINVLTNVQVFA
-605 AKSEGASSVHVQALE
+605 GGHYSTKEISYLGAGASE
-620 IAGQNYH
+620 
-627 SSSKYIEVNLDTTLS
+627 
-642 NGSTEEGL
+642 
-650 LSVNASSAY
+650 
-659 NAGVSDVAISEI
+659 
-671 TCVDISV
+671 
-678 GADTGRVRVVVKLS
+678 
-692 NGKTRQQV
+692 
-700 FTLS
+700 

>member
-1 MYTIYADDALLYSPG
+1 MYTIYADDALLYLPG
-16 DEELSVLSP
+16 DETLSVLSP

-44 HPMYSALHK
+44 HPLYSALHK

-117 YLTRHNEAVSEA
+117 YLTRHNEAVSAA

-144 VENTGYANTWDE
+144 VENTGYGNTWDE
-156 ISDNLLDIHGGFLRI
+156 ISDNLLDVHGGFLRV
-171 RHEDGARYLD
+171 RYEDGVRYLD
-181 WTKESGDTCAQVIRF
+181 WTKESGESCAQVIRF

-225 KITIASVNDGKDYI
+225 QITISSVNGGKDYL

-247 YGRIWGVTEFDT
+247 YGRIWGVTEFDA
-259 KDASTLLEM
+259 KDAEKLLEM
-268 AKKNLQKRLEET
+268 ARENLQKRLQET

-293 DVNAESFHVG
+293 DVDTESFHVG
-303 NKVRVVSLPHGIDAE
+303 DKVRVVSPPHGIDAE

-327 LVNPDQSEYTFGTP
+327 LVSPDQSEYTFGTP

-347 TTAATSKAVEVVDT
+347 TTAATSKAVEVVDA

-371 DQNTHLLLTD
+371 DQNTHLLLFD
-381 GLITAYTQK
+381 GVIDAYTAK
-390 KNENTDTL
+390 VDENTDAI
-398 NTVQTTLDGMNGTL
+398 NTVQLTLN
-412 SAYVET
+412 S
-418 VDKHTQ
+418 
-424 DITTVRADL
+424 
-433 DGMNGTLT
+433 
-441 AYAERLGDAESEI
+441 
-454 TRVQVTLDGIN
+454 VT
-465 GELTSKVSKGDLIS
+465 GELTSKVSKDDLVS
-479 TINQTAGEVK
+479 TINQTAGAVK
-489 ISASCINLEGYVTT
+489 ISAQCIDLSGYVTAT
-503 SEFET
+503 E
-508 VSGWADNF
+508 
-516 EGDTINCVTLS
+516 LS
-527 AFKVNSDD
+527 AMKADVTWLNGVSLSVAELTARSGAHLGTADAD
-535 GEFGAL
+535 SLGVSGAL
-541 SIGDAHIS
+541 SANTISANAIGA
-549 DLTLTGT
+549 TLL
-556 ATIGSLT
+556 LT
-563 VGGTSVAPRTLK
+563 VGGTSVAPHTLK

-599 DDALAA
+599 DAALAA
-605 AKSEGASSVHVQALE
+605 AKSEGAASVYVRSLE
-620 IAGQNYH
+620 VADANYLA
-627 SSSKYIEVNLDTTLS
+627 SSKAIETNLDITLS
-642 NGSTEEGL
+642 NNETSQHL
-650 LSVNASSAY
+650 VSVSASGAY
-659 NAGVSDVAISEI
+659 NAGYSAGFGDVTISSI
-671 TCVDISV
+671 TCVDLSA
-678 GADTGRVRVVVKLS
+678 GADTGRVRVVVKTS
-692 NGKTRQQV
+692 NGKTKQQV

>member
-144 VENTGYANTWDE
+144 VENTGYGNTWDE
-156 ISDNLLDIHGGFLRI
+156 ISDNLIDIHGGFLRV
-171 RHEDGARYLD
+171 RYDGETRYLD
-181 WTKESGDTCAQVIRF
+181 WTKESGTSCGQVIRF

-220 GQSDS
+220 GQSGS
-225 KITIASVNDGKDYI
+225 QITIKSVNDGKDYI

-268 AKKNLQKRLEET
+268 AKENLHKRLKET

-293 DVNAESFHVG
+293 DVNAESFRVG
-303 NKVRVVSLPHGIDAE
+303 DKVRVVSPPHGIDAE

-371 DQNTHLLLTD
+371 DQNTHLLLFD
-381 GLITAYTQK
+381 GVIDAYTTK
-390 KNENTDTL
+390 VDDNTKAI
-398 NTVQTTLDGMNGTL
+398 NTVQLTLN
-412 SAYVET
+412 S
-418 VDKHTQ
+418 
-424 DITTVRADL
+424 
-433 DGMNGTLT
+433 
-441 AYAERLGDAESEI
+441 
-454 TRVQVTLDGIN
+454 VT
-465 GELTSKVSKGDLIS
+465 GELTSKVSKDDLVS
-479 TINQTAGEVK
+479 TINQTAGAVK
-489 ISASCINLEGYVTT
+489 ISAQCIDLEGYVTAT
-503 SEFET
+503 ELSAMKADVTWLKGLT
-508 VSGWADNF
+508 VDVGILNT
-516 EGDTINCVTLS
+516 GTLS
-527 AFKVNSDD
+527 AGIASVD
-535 GEFGAL
+535 AL
-541 SIGDAHIS
+541 TANVLILGKSTVGWQKQTVVTGIS
-549 DLTLTGT
+549 DALRVSKTSQTITYATPEGGENTINVLTNVQVF
-556 ATIGSLT
+556 A
-563 VGGTSVAPRTLK
+563 GGHYSTKEISYL
-575 IGESSCTFF
+575 
-584 APEDATFELSDMPGY
+584 
-599 DDALAA
+599 
-605 AKSEGASSVHVQALE
+605 GAS
-620 IAGQNYH
+620 
-627 SSSKYIEVNLDTTLS
+627 
-642 NGSTEEGL
+642 
-650 LSVNASSAY
+650 AS
-659 NAGVSDVAISEI
+659 E
-671 TCVDISV
+671 
-678 GADTGRVRVVVKLS
+678 
-692 NGKTRQQV
+692 
-700 FTLS
+700 

>member
-16 DEELSVLSP
+16 DGELSVLSP

-144 VENTGYANTWDE
+144 VENTGYGNTWDE
-156 ISDNLLDIHGGFLRI
+156 ISGNLLDIHGGFLRV
-171 RHEDGARYLD
+171 RHEGDVRYLD
-181 WTKESGDTCAQVIRF
+181 WTKESGTSCGQVIRF

-212 VTCLIPYA
+212 VTCLIPCA
-220 GQSDS
+220 GQSGS
-225 KITIASVNDGKDYI
+225 QITISSVNGGKDYI

-247 YGRIWGVTEFDT
+247 YGRIWGVTEFDA

-268 AKKNLQKRLEET
+268 AKENLQKRLKET

-293 DVNAESFHVG
+293 DVNAESFRVG
-303 NKVRVVSLPHGIDAE
+303 DKVRVVSPPHGIDAE

-347 TTAATSKAVEVVDT
+347 TTAATSKAVEVVDS

-371 DQNTHLLLTD
+371 DQNTHLLLFD
-381 GLITAYTQK
+381 GVIDAYTTK
-390 KNENTDTL
+390 VDDNTKAI
-398 NTVQTTLDGMNGTL
+398 NTVQLTLN
-412 SAYVET
+412 S
-418 VDKHTQ
+418 
-424 DITTVRADL
+424 
-433 DGMNGTLT
+433 
-441 AYAERLGDAESEI
+441 
-454 TRVQVTLDGIN
+454 VT
-465 GELTSKVSKGDLIS
+465 GELTSKVSKDDLVS
-479 TINQTAGEVK
+479 TINQTAGAVK
-489 ISASCINLEGYVTT
+489 ISANCIDLEGYVTATELSTMKADVSWLNGVSLSVAELTARSGAHLNVADAT
-503 SEFET
+503 SLS
-508 VSGWADNF
+508 VS
-516 EGDTINCVTLS
+516 
-527 AFKVNSDD
+527 
-535 GEFGAL
+535 GAL
-541 SIGDAHIS
+541 SANTISANAIGT
-549 DLTLTGT
+549 TL
-556 ATIGSLT
+556 ALT
-563 VGGTSVAPRTLK
+563 VGGVSAAPRTLK

-659 NAGVSDVAISEI
+659 NAGASDVAISEI
-671 TCVDISV
+671 TCVDISA

>member
-16 DEELSVLSP
+16 DEELCILSP

-44 HPMYSALHK
+44 HPLYSALHK

-60 RQDDEIIWR
+60 RQDDKIIWR

-144 VENTGYANTWDE
+144 VENTGYGNTWDE
-156 ISDNLLDIHGGFLRI
+156 ISDNLIDIHGGFLRI

-181 WTKESGDTCAQVIRF
+181 WTKESGTSCGQVIRF

-220 GQSDS
+220 GQSDNQ
-225 KITIASVNDGKDYI
+225 ITISSVNGGKDYI
-239 EDAAGIAL
+239 EDEAGVAL
-247 YGRIWGVTEFDT
+247 YGRIWGVTEFDA
-259 KDASTLLEM
+259 KDANTLLEM
-268 AKKNLQKRLEET
+268 ARANLQKRLKET

-303 NKVRVVSLPHGIDAE
+303 DKVRVISPPHGIDAE

-371 DQNTHLLLTD
+371 DQNTHLLLFD
-381 GLITAYTQK
+381 GVIDAYTTK
-390 KNENTDTL
+390 VDDNTKAI
-398 NTVQTTLDGMNGTL
+398 NTVQLTLN
-412 SAYVET
+412 S
-418 VDKHTQ
+418 
-424 DITTVRADL
+424 
-433 DGMNGTLT
+433 
-441 AYAERLGDAESEI
+441 
-454 TRVQVTLDGIN
+454 VT
-465 GELTSKVSKGDLIS
+465 GELTSKVSKDDLVS
-479 TINQTAGEVK
+479 TINQTAGAVK
-489 ISASCINLEGYVTT
+489 ISAQCIDLEGYVTATELSTMKADVSWLNGVSLSVAELTARSGAHLNVADAT
-503 SEFET
+503 SLS
-508 VSGWADNF
+508 VS
-516 EGDTINCVTLS
+516 
-527 AFKVNSDD
+527 
-535 GEFGAL
+535 GAL
-541 SIGDAHIS
+541 SANTISANAIGT
-549 DLTLTGT
+549 TL
-556 ATIGSLT
+556 ALT
-563 VGGTSVAPRTLK
+563 VGGVSAAPRTLK

-659 NAGVSDVAISEI
+659 NAGASDVAISEI
-671 TCVDISV
+671 TCVDIST

>member
-60 RQDDEIIWR
+60 RQDNEIIWR

-81 QKTVTCEGELTYLV
+81 QKTVTCEGGLTYLV

-103 LADYDGT
+103 LANYDGT

-117 YLTRHNEAVSEA
+117 YMTRHNEAVSEA

-135 NVDIETLSS
+135 SIDIETLSS
-144 VENTGYANTWDE
+144 VENTGYGNTWDE
-156 ISDNLLDIHGGFLRI
+156 ISGNLIDVHGGFLRI
-171 RHEDGARYLD
+171 RYDGDVRYLD
-181 WTKESGDTCAQVIRF
+181 WTKESGTSCGQVIRF

-220 GQSDS
+220 GQSGS
-225 KITIASVNDGKDYI
+225 QITISSVNGGKDYI

-268 AKKNLQKRLEET
+268 AKENLQKRLKET

-293 DVNAESFHVG
+293 DVNAESFRVG
-303 NKVRVVSLPHGIDAE
+303 DKVRVVSPPHGIDAE

-327 LVNPDQSEYTFGTP
+327 LVSPDQSEYTFGTP

-371 DQNTHLLLTD
+371 DQNTHLLITD

-390 KNENTDTL
+390 TNENTDTL

-424 DITTVRADL
+424 DITTIRADL

-563 VGGTSVAPRTLK
+563 VAKAAASWQKQTVVTGIS
-575 IGESSCTFF
+575 
-584 APEDATFELSDMPGY
+584 
-599 DDALAA
+599 DALRVSKTSQTITYATPEGGENTINVLTNVQVFA
-605 AKSEGASSVHVQALE
+605 GGHYSTKEISYLGAGASE
-620 IAGQNYH
+620 
-627 SSSKYIEVNLDTTLS
+627 
-642 NGSTEEGL
+642 
-650 LSVNASSAY
+650 
-659 NAGVSDVAISEI
+659 
-671 TCVDISV
+671 
-678 GADTGRVRVVVKLS
+678 
-692 NGKTRQQV
+692 
-700 FTLS
+700 

>member
-25 VLETQ
+25 VLETS
-30 CNAAGTLTFVLLPE
+30 CNAAGTLTFVLLPA
-44 HPMYSALHK
+44 HPLYDKLQK
-53 MRTRIDV
+53 LKTRIRV
-60 RQDDEIIWR
+60 MQDDEIIWR
-69 GRVLETETDFYR
+69 GRVLETESDFYR

-144 VENTGYANTWDE
+144 VENTGYGNTWDE
-156 ISDNLLDIHGGFLRI
+156 ISDNLIDIHGGFLRI

-181 WTKESGDTCAQVIRF
+181 WTKASGTSCGQVIRF

-225 KITIASVNDGKDYI
+225 QITISSVNGGKDYI

-259 KDASTLLEM
+259 KDAAKLLEM
-268 AKKNLQKRLEET
+268 AKENLQKRLKET
-280 ITITISAVDLHLL
+280 ITITISAVNLHLL

-303 NKVRVVSLPHGIDAE
+303 DKVRVISPPHGIDAE

-371 DQNTHLLLTD
+371 DQNTHLLLFD
-381 GLITAYTQK
+381 GVIDAYTTK
-390 KNENTDTL
+390 VDDNTKAI
-398 NTVQTTLDGMNGTL
+398 NTVQLTLN
-412 SAYVET
+412 S
-418 VDKHTQ
+418 
-424 DITTVRADL
+424 
-433 DGMNGTLT
+433 
-441 AYAERLGDAESEI
+441 
-454 TRVQVTLDGIN
+454 VT
-465 GELTSKVSKGDLIS
+465 GELTSKVSKDDLVS
-479 TINQTAGEVK
+479 TINQTAGAVK
-489 ISASCINLEGYVTT
+489 ISANCIDLEGYVTAT
-503 SEFET
+503 E
-508 VSGWADNF
+508 
-516 EGDTINCVTLS
+516 LS
-527 AFKVNSDD
+527 AMKADVSWLNGVSLSVAELTARSGAHLGVADATSL
-535 GEFGAL
+535 GVSGAL
-541 SIGDAHIS
+541 SANTIS
-549 DLTLTGT
+549 ANAIAATL
-556 ATIGSLT
+556 SLT

-620 IAGQNYH
+620 ISGQNYH

-659 NAGVSDVAISEI
+659 NAGAGDVAISKI
-671 TCVDISV
+671 TCVDISA

>member
-16 DEELSVLSP
+16 DEELCVLSP

-144 VENTGYANTWDE
+144 VENTGYGNTWDE
-156 ISDNLLDIHGGFLRI
+156 ISDNLIDIHGGFLRI
-171 RHEDGARYLD
+171 RHEDGVRYLD
-181 WTKESGDTCAQVIRF
+181 WAKESGTSCGQVIRF

-225 KITIASVNDGKDYI
+225 KITIASVNGGKDYI

-259 KDASTLLEM
+259 KDAAKLLEM
-268 AKKNLQKRLEET
+268 AKENLQKRLKET

-303 NKVRVVSLPHGIDAE
+303 DKVRVVSTPHGIDAE

-347 TTAATSKAVEVVDT
+347 TTAATSKAVEVVDS

-371 DQNTHLLLTD
+371 DQNTHLLLFD
-381 GLITAYTQK
+381 GVIDAYTTK
-390 KNENTDTL
+390 VDDNTKAI
-398 NTVQTTLDGMNGTL
+398 NTVQLTLN
-412 SAYVET
+412 S
-418 VDKHTQ
+418 
-424 DITTVRADL
+424 
-433 DGMNGTLT
+433 
-441 AYAERLGDAESEI
+441 
-454 TRVQVTLDGIN
+454 VT

-479 TINQTAGEVK
+479 TINQTAGAVK
-489 ISASCINLEGYVTT
+489 ISAQCIDLSGYVTA
-503 SEFET
+503 SQFET
-508 VSGWADNF
+508 VSGWANDF
-516 EGDTINCVTLS
+516 QGETMSCTTMS
-527 AFKVNSDD
+527 ASVVNSFNGDF
-535 GEFGAL
+535 ENLA
-541 SIGDAHIS
+541 IGQAAVT
-549 DLTLTGT
+549 DLTT
-556 ATIGSLT
+556 GSLT
-563 VGGTSVAPRTLK
+563 VGKVAASWQKQTVVTGISDALRVSKTSQTITYATPEGGENTINVLTNVQVFAGGHYSTKEISYLGAGTS
-575 IGESSCTFF
+575 E
-584 APEDATFELSDMPGY
+584 
-599 DDALAA
+599 
-605 AKSEGASSVHVQALE
+605 
-620 IAGQNYH
+620 
-627 SSSKYIEVNLDTTLS
+627 
-642 NGSTEEGL
+642 
-650 LSVNASSAY
+650 
-659 NAGVSDVAISEI
+659 
-671 TCVDISV
+671 
-678 GADTGRVRVVVKLS
+678 
-692 NGKTRQQV
+692 
-700 FTLS
+700 